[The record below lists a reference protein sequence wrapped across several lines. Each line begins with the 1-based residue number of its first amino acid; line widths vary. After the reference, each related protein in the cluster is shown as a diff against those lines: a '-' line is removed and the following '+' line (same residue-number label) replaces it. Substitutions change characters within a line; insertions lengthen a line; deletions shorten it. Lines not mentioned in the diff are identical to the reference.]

1 LEALGINLSLFL
13 AQLLN
18 FGVVVGLL
26 WWLLY
31 KPVTTMLNERTARI
45 EASLREADQVKQ
57 QLASAKSGYEAEIQ
71 KARQE
76 AAATVA
82 QASERAKAQEAEIL
96 AQARREADR
105 IREEARVQA
114 MQERDQMLRDAKNQI
129 AELVTLTA
137 SRVLDAELKAG
148 GHDRL
153 IQESLT
159 ALDGRRN

>member
-1 LEALGINLSLFL
+1 VGELGISVTSIIV
-13 AQLLN
+13 QIIN
-18 FGVVVGLL
+18 FGTVVAIL
-26 WWLLY
+26 WFLLY
-31 KPVTTMLNERTARI
+31 KPVSKMLNDRTARI

-57 QLASAKSGYEAEIQ
+57 QLASAKSGYEAELQ
-71 KARQE
+71 KARQD
-76 AAATVA
+76 AAAMVA
-82 QASERAKAQEAEIL
+82 QAQERAKAQEVEIV

-114 MQERDQMLRDAKNQI
+114 LQERDQMLREAKNQI

-153 IQESLT
+153 IQESLA
-159 ALDGRRN
+159 ALDRRN